1 MCTIEFFGPK
11 SSVVQPGDLRWR
23 VSWVTRP
30 IRGLFF
36 FGWVGQNE
44 VVWRRWRWGACLTS
58 KQSLGDGQAA
68 VVTLPCSVA
77 GPGHTVW
84 PTAMRSP
91 PVLAPPMKMMHQSP
105 AQETNRFSQG
115 LKGEWIQVLGSP
127 GVRQQTGRELFFF
140 PLLWSSFLFHVEWMV
155 WGINNPKISG
165 LFKFQAPEQKDPYS
179 FPYLGRSRTKMA
191 FSCHWSQ

>member
-1 MCTIEFFGPK
+1 MKPLHSCGPHHTPTICHSDACAQLNSLGPSPLWFCQGTCAEESPGLPGQSEASSFLDGLGRMK
-11 SSVVQPGDLRWR
+11 SCG
-23 VSWVTRP
+23 
-30 IRGLFF
+30 G
-36 FGWVGQNE
+36 GGG
-44 VVWRRWRWGACLTS
+44 WGACVIS

-140 PLLWSSFLFHVEWMV
+140 PLL
-155 WGINNPKISG
+155 
-165 LFKFQAPEQKDPYS
+165 
-179 FPYLGRSRTKMA
+179 
-191 FSCHWSQ
+191 